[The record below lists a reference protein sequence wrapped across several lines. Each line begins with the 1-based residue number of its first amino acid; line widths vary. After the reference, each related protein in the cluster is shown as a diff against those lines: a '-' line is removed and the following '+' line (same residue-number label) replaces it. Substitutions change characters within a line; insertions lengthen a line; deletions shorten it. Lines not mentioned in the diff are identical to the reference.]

1 MSHFIH
7 YPFWCP
13 SFTFH
18 YFILTGR
25 LPYSQFFLW
34 RKCLQQRCLWRKC
47 QTWRWGVKIWGVCR
61 SQGWGSQTSTAGGRT
76 LMGEGC
82 SLLRSMLEWQACRG
96 SWLTGILAVRTAQD
110 PTLLP
115 RSGQGRV
122 VGISA
127 LHAKCGVR
135 SFVGQQHSAGAWKEV
150 PEYPNEDNKNQNQE
164 EQCRACQDDRHMHLP
179 KKQRR

>member
-1 MSHFIH
+1 MLAAKMSVEKMPDMEMGCQDVGGLKKPGLGVTNQQSRWQNSH
-7 YPFWCP
+7 WM
-13 SFTFH
+13 
-18 YFILTGR
+18 LTAQKHAGMTGV
-25 LPYSQFFLW
+25 
-34 RKCLQQRCLWRKC
+34 QRE
-47 QTWRWGVKIWGVCR
+47 I
-61 SQGWGSQTSTAGGRT
+61 
-76 LMGEGC
+76 
-82 SLLRSMLEWQACRG
+82 
-96 SWLTGILAVRTAQD
+96 TGILTVRTAQD

-150 PEYPNEDNKNQNQE
+150 PEYPDEDNKNQNQE